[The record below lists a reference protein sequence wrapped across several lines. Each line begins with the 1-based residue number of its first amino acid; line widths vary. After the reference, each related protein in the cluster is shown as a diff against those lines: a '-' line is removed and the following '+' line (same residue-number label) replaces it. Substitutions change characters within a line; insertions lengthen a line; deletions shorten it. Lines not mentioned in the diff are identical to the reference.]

1 MIKTR
6 YTLFALFSYSLGFSQ
21 RNRDTLALAEDH
33 NTPIV
38 PRNFKRDLNERYSG
52 NNFNY
57 DVGDGESQNLLARF
71 FTWLSDWLQ
80 RVFGIDLPSGT
91 AHVLEIIIYILL
103 GLLAIY
109 LLVRFLTGEQASAI
123 FSKKATS
130 FGNLD
135 LSEEHIENIDLDTL
149 LATALSQNNYRS
161 AIRYQYLK
169 ALKTLS
175 KKEIIV
181 WQYEKTNQDYQN
193 EISLP
198 DIKSV
203 FKEISYLYDYVW
215 YGEQEIDEQR
225 YVAAQ
230 VKFDL
235 INKLDS
241 NG

>member
-1 MIKTR
+1 MIKAHSTFC
-6 YTLFALFSYSLGFSQ
+6 TIFSYSLGFPQ
-21 RNRDTLALAEDH
+21 RNKDTLALAED
-33 NTPIV
+33 NSTAII
-38 PRNFKRDLNERYSG
+38 PRRFKGDLNERYSG

-57 DVGDGESQNLLARF
+57 DVGDGESQNLISRF
-71 FTWLSDWLQ
+71 LTWLSDWLQ
-80 RVFGIDLPSGT
+80 KLLGIDLPPGT
-91 AHVLEIIIYILL
+91 AQVLEIIVYILM

-109 LLVRFLTGEQASAI
+109 LLIRFLTGEQASAI

-135 LSEEHIENIDLDTL
+135 LSEEHIENIDLDSL

-175 KKEIIV
+175 QKEIIV
-181 WQYEKTNQDYQN
+181 WQYKKTNQDYQN
-193 EISLP
+193 EISRP

-215 YGEQEIDEQR
+215 YGEQEIDAPKYR
-225 YVAAQ
+225 AAQ
-230 VKFDL
+230 IKFDH
-235 INKLDS
+235 INKLGG